1 MSNVKIKHV
10 YYDSDN
16 QTIIYAAQEL
26 SKYLGKMSNCDFE
39 PIKNGKAMNANGEEG
54 IRIGLFDKLNVQSL
68 GVEYPFLD
76 DEVYIDIINGQGIIA
91 GINPRSVLLAVYRM
105 LTEAGCAWVRPGEGG
120 ENVLEKPLEE
130 INIQI
135 HEKPSYRHRGID
147 FGGPKNREDVLNL
160 IRWAPKLGFNSI
172 FFEGI
177 NPWKERFYS
186 SINQDGSRTKLY
198 SYDMSKEYYEEAI
211 SEIKKLGLLYHTAG
225 HGFTSS
231 PFGLKSDYK
240 GELHED
246 TKQYVA
252 MIDGKRGIRGNFS
265 DTNLCYSNPK
275 TRDLITDYIVEL
287 LKESP
292 EIDLLHVWLADGIN
306 NHCECD
312 GCIDILPSDQY
323 IKLLNGLDEKLTES
337 EIDTRIVFL
346 SYIDLIWK
354 PETETLHNKERFILT
369 HAPFYRTYD
378 KSFKDVTTLP
388 ELREFKRN
396 NNKYPVSMSEN
407 AAFVKSWQ
415 DYFNDDNFFFE
426 YHYWRGHYSDP
437 GQFKIAKVLYDDITS
452 FKKLGI
458 NGYVSCQVVKC
469 FLPNGLGMH
478 VMGKTLWNDSIPFD
492 TIAKEY
498 FDAAF
503 GEDGQK
509 CIEFFKK
516 LTELY
521 GLDPEDPDSE
531 YQEFSWTNSAY
542 EKNAMQKK
550 SAKDFNELISHVEDF
565 VEIIEKNLLD
575 NDSIYYASWKYLS
588 IFVNMVNLLVLTWE
602 SKVLHNDKRTKATW
616 RLLESYILER
626 EDEIGHVFDIGSYLS
641 WIEPYFRIS

>member
-1 MSNVKIKHV
+1 MSKVEIKKV
-10 YYDSDN
+10 YYDSEN

-26 SKYLGKMSNCDFE
+26 SKYLGMMGNCE
-39 PIKNGKAMNANGEEG
+39 MELCNSGKVMNADDGEG
-54 IRIGLFDKLNVQSL
+54 IHIGLFNQLGVQSL
-68 GVEYPFLD
+68 GIEDAFLD
-76 DEVYIDIINGQGIIA
+76 DELYIDISNGQGIIA
-91 GINPRSVLLAVYRM
+91 GIDPRSVLLAVYRM
-105 LTEAGCAWVRPGEGG
+105 LTEAGCAWVRPGEDG
-120 ENVLEKPLEE
+120 ENIPKKSLEE
-130 INIQI
+130 INIHI

-160 IRWAPKLGFNSI
+160 IRWAPKLGFNTI

-177 NPWKERFYS
+177 NPWKERFYT
-186 SINQDGSRTKLY
+186 SINHKDGSRTKHY
-198 SYDMSKEYYEEAI
+198 SYDMSKKYYEEAI
-211 SEIKKLGLLYHTAG
+211 LEIKKLGLLYHTAG

-231 PFGLKSDYK
+231 PFDLKSDYK
-240 GELHED
+240 GEIDED
-246 TKQYVA
+246 TKQYLA
-252 MIDGKRGIRGNFS
+252 MIDGKRGIRGNFT

-292 EIDLLHVWLADGIN
+292 EVDLLHVWLADGIN

-312 GCIDILPSDQY
+312 GCIDVLPSDQY
-323 IKLLNGLDEKLTES
+323 IKLLNELDEKLTKS
-337 EIDTRIVFL
+337 GIGTRIVFL

-354 PETETLHNKERFILT
+354 PETEELHNKDRFILT

-388 ELREFKRN
+388 DLPEFMRN
-396 NNKYPVSMSEN
+396 ENKYPVSVSEN

-452 FKKLGI
+452 FKKLGV

-478 VMGKTLWNDSIPFD
+478 VMGRTLWNSSISFD
-492 TIAKEY
+492 TIVQEY

-509 CIEFFKK
+509 CMEFFKK

-521 GLDPEDPDSE
+521 GLDPDDPDADF
-531 YQEFSWTNSAY
+531 QEFSWTNSGY

-550 SAKDFNELISHVEDF
+550 SAEDFNKIISHVEDF
-565 VEIIEKNLLD
+565 VEIIEMNLQD
-575 NDSIYYASWKYLS
+575 NDSVYYASWKYLS
-588 IFVNMVNLLVLTWE
+588 IFANMVNLLVLTWE
-602 SKVLHNDKRTKATW
+602 SKVLYNEKRTKAAW
-616 RLLESYILER
+616 RLLESYILEH
-626 EDEIGHVFDIGSYLS
+626 EDDIGEVFDVGSYLS
-641 WIEPYFRIS
+641 WIQPYFK